1 MAYNTNRYFPE
12 CVLYEVFSWLPPKF
26 VGRFTIVNKSSYEF
40 IKSPAFISTHL
51 SRCVDDDRRDYA
63 LLMPNPW
70 FGPYWY
76 EPCKVL
82 CNWNVEYQVEWPA
95 KFDFFSR
102 PIGSFNGIV
111 CFTNNHVRCCG
122 RVLYLWNP
130 ILEKF
135 KCIKS
140 TSFNILYDSG
150 YRFQYNVGFWYDNIN
165 DDYKLLRILQVFSIL
180 EVKQCQVEIFSLKAR
195 SWKRLSDVEVPPL
208 FVKSDIPLVANGRI
222 NWLVIP
228 PFRLEG
234 DVFIFSFDTR
244 TETFHQVT
252 LPHFEQPLA
261 RFPDLIVY
269 RGVLALVVVPRD
281 VLTDWSVW
289 VMTQF
294 GVAETWQEIIVR
306 TRERPLYVK
315 FAKKENIIFGCNDS
329 RLAVCNI
336 EKQQTRYLEDV
347 SRDGL
352 WVDYHETISFL
363 GDEDEVLE

>member
-51 SRCVDDDRRDYA
+51 SRCVDDRRDYA
-63 LLMPNPW
+63 LLMPDPW
-70 FGPYWY
+70 LGRYWY

-180 EVKQCQVEIFSLKAR
+180 DVKQCQVEIFSLKAR

-208 FVKSDIPLVANGRI
+208 FVKSDIPLVADGRI
-222 NWLVIP
+222 NC
-228 PFRLEG
+228 
-234 DVFIFSFDTR
+234 
-244 TETFHQVT
+244 
-252 LPHFEQPLA
+252 PLQD
-261 RFPDLIVY
+261 FQISLCY

-315 FAKKENIIFGCNDS
+315 FAKKENIIFECNDS

-336 EKQQTRYLEDV
+336 EKRQTRYLEDV